1 MNTRKPIAKRRQC
14 SYCADA
20 QINHFFSFLGNF
32 FGTPFDDH
40 VSRTAHRAPKFL
52 KNFVDWLSVSL
63 LQVLAFLKIAKFSG
77 NIEKV
82 KTFRSRV
89 IWEEA
94 KRRGIKMEQVILFG
108 RPLDYYRALRSPA
121 RPAGELGEVG
131 RAHWI
136 YFESLPIPPESLD
149 MRRNWDDKFILKG
162 EFDKGGIPVPRHLK
176 FPLFYSQ
183 KNLEEIFSKLEKPVI
198 VKPKVGSRGR
208 HTITNINS
216 LQKFREGI
224 AIVRQISPYL
234 VVEEHLLGDV
244 CRATLVN
251 GMLAGFYRGQTPS
264 VVGDGKSTIGEL
276 IKEKDKN
283 RPERVEKIRVGEELY
298 GHLARSGYQIGDIL
312 PEGKSITLSYHFGRL
327 FGGTTREMID
337 ELHPSFFPIFEK
349 AAQTVDLAVV
359 GFDSIIPDPTEPANG
374 QKWGIIECNTL
385 PFIDLHYDAL
395 EGKPRNIAGMIW
407 DLWN

>member
-1 MNTRKPIAKRRQC
+1 
-14 SYCADA
+14 
-20 QINHFFSFLGNF
+20 
-32 FGTPFDDH
+32 
-40 VSRTAHRAPKFL
+40 
-52 KNFVDWLSVSL
+52 
-63 LQVLAFLKIAKFSG
+63 
-77 NIEKV
+77 
-82 KTFRSRV
+82 V

-108 RPLDYYRALRSPA
+108 KPLDHYRALRS
-121 RPAGELGEVG
+121 LGEVG

-149 MRRNWDDKFILKG
+149 MRRNWDDKFILKS
-162 EFDKGGIPVPRHLK
+162 EFDKGGIPVPRYLK